1 MRTLS
6 VSATSLEREPA
17 RLSDLLAEVLAGEG
31 IDLFALET
39 LPRLDEAQALVAM
52 VKGLAPQAEC
62 WWVSFQVRS
71 DGARLADGTS
81 LAKAAAWAA
90 QGGDSCCCRHQLRGP
105 RCRLDALHEG
115 GVLLEEGWGYWG

>member
-6 VSATSLEREPA
+6 VSATSLGREPA

-62 WWVSFQVRS
+62 W
-71 DGARLADGTS
+71 
-81 LAKAAAWAA
+81 
-90 QGGDSCCCRHQLRGP
+90 
-105 RCRLDALHEG
+105 
-115 GVLLEEGWGYWG
+115 

>member
-1 MRTLS
+1 
-6 VSATSLEREPA
+6 
-17 RLSDLLAEVLAGEG
+17 
-31 IDLFALET
+31 
-39 LPRLDEAQALVAM
+39 M

-90 QGGDSCCCRHQLRGP
+90 QEAIVVAVGINCVAPGVVWMHCTRG
-105 RCRLDALHEG
+105 A
-115 GVLLEEGWGYWG
+115 LLEEGWGYCG

>member
-1 MRTLS
+1 
-6 VSATSLEREPA
+6 
-17 RLSDLLAEVLAGEG
+17 
-31 IDLFALET
+31 
-39 LPRLDEAQALVAM
+39 M

-90 QGGDSCCCRHQLRGP
+90 QEAIVVAVGINCVAPGVVWMYCTRVGCCWRRGGGTSG
-105 RCRLDALHEG
+105 
-115 GVLLEEGWGYWG
+115 GWGLRAVRTTRGQWIPTLVE